1 MELYPLGGQ
10 SEKSYEDWRLS
21 LRLFPT
27 PTCWNQDRGL
37 GYLLER
43 SGVTTQVHITSTS
56 SCGDLGLAD
65 EVSPP
70 L

>member
-1 MELYPLGGQ
+1 MVLSPLGGA
-10 SEKSYEDWRLS
+10 ERKVLRGWRLS

-27 PTCWNQDRGL
+27 PTCWNRDRGL

-43 SGVTTQVHITSTS
+43 SRVTTQIHIASTS

-70 L
+70 S